1 MMPVF
6 LQGCMGHRREI
17 FNVSTLPI
25 EAMEL
30 MAKNPSRIKLKV
42 VSDRYVPL
50 L

>member
-1 MMPVF
+1 
-6 LQGCMGHRREI
+6 
-17 FNVSTLPI
+17 
-25 EAMEL
+25 MEL